1 MGGEKIIYNLYVTPE
16 QIDFIRNLIQDNPHD
31 SRRQLSYKLCDAWHW
46 VQPNGSRRDMVC
58 RSFLLALHR
67 KGYITLPDK
76 RCTPHNPLAARLD
89 PPHLAVD
96 QSPIRAYLRDL
107 LPVQISLVR
116 RTPLEK
122 LYNSLLAQ
130 HHYLGYCYQIGEQL
144 KYLVLWRHRPIAC
157 MGWSSAVRHLAPR
170 DRFVGWTAEVR
181 RRNLHLIGYQ
191 TRFLIL
197 PWVEVKNLASYLLAN
212 IARRISADWQR
223 TYNHPVYLLESFVD
237 TEKFTGTAY
246 RAANW
251 IHLGTT
257 TGRGKNDHTNKPN
270 RSLKAVWC
278 YPLCRNFRQVMQNG

>member
-1 MGGEKIIYNLYVTPE
+1 
-16 QIDFIRNLIQDNPHD
+16 
-31 SRRQLSYKLCDAWHW
+31 
-46 VQPNGSRRDMVC
+46 
-58 RSFLLALHR
+58 
-67 KGYITLPDK
+67 
-76 RCTPHNPLAARLD
+76 
-89 PPHLAVD
+89 VD

-107 LPVQISLVR
+107 LPVQIALVR

-130 HHYLGYCYQIGEQL
+130 YHYLGYCYQIGEQL
-144 KYLVLWRHRPIAC
+144 KYLINWRNRPIAC

-170 DRFVGWTAEVR
+170 DRFIGWSGEIR
-181 RRNLHLIGYQ
+181 MRNLHLIGYQ

-197 PWVEVKNLASYLLAN
+197 PWVEVKNLASYLLAV
-212 IARRISADWQR
+212 IARRLSADWQSI
-223 TYNHPVYLLESFVD
+223 YNHPVYLMETFVD

-251 IHLGTT
+251 VHLGMT